1 LCSEK
6 DLLVLVVT
14 GDGCSFVVWSLDVVL
29 VVVLVFGCWLLVI
42 YGFGF
47 VWGRRRKKT
56 EGRRRRKR
64 KIQFRNLTAIIIIL
78 F

>member
-1 LCSEK
+1 
-6 DLLVLVVT
+6 VT

-47 VWGRRRKKT
+47 VWGRRRKKKK
-56 EGRRRRKR
+56 RRRKR

>member
-29 VVVLVFGCWLLVI
+29 VVVLVFGCWLLVL
-42 YGFGF
+42 FGA
-47 VWGRRRKKT
+47 GG
-56 EGRRRRKR
+56 ERKR
-64 KIQFRNLTAIIIIL
+64 REGERERSSLEI
-78 F
+78 